1 MIKKITLLFFALCT
15 SVITAQSISM
25 TDSGLFATGNHATWN
40 TIFTAANKEA
50 TTSGLAQTVVIN
62 ITDLAE
68 GTTYRIYKT
77 LANGTSGDFSQIG
90 DLVVGEN
97 TITVTAAEFARVVK
111 FQFSGTGTIEFDSF
125 SHNGVVLYPAEEE
138 NLNAR
143 KPLLANQIYLFH
155 KMLLL
160 FLFI

>member
-77 LANGTSGDFSQIG
+77 LANGTTGDFSQIG

-125 SHNGVVLYPAEEE
+125 SHNGVASVSS
-138 NLNAR
+138 
-143 KPLLANQIYLFH
+143 
-155 KMLLL
+155 
-160 FLFI
+160 